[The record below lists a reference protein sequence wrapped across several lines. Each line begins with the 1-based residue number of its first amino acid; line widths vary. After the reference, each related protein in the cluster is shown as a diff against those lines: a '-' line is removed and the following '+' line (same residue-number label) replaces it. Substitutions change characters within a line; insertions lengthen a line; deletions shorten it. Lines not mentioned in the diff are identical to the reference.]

1 MFSILL
7 DLAILIVGFV
17 IINYSYNFLLRFL
30 NVEFRD
36 YLIKNQ
42 SSGLFHFKFFSY
54 FILVYFL
61 YKNDLIGFDSIF
73 VTNDKLRL
81 FFNIPLT
88 TKFIYSIIVFF
99 VCKTIIFLVNSFN
112 DFQKFTFTKPNTL
125 INNYIKVF
133 NFAVVV
139 SGIILLISI
148 WMEVRVI
155 SLIAGLSTASA
166 VFALIFR
173 DFILGV
179 ITSITSANSNL
190 ARIGDYISL
199 EKHNIKGTIVDMT
212 ITNVKL
218 RSDDENIISFP
229 SYWLINDIM
238 KNLWLTKEEHI
249 KHIELS
255 FFLPLSSLSNI
266 DLYEIEHIIMNNKDY
281 YKEKNVIL
289 GFDNDKYN
297 IGCLKCDFFVN
308 LKEYKDIEECKLKIY
323 ASIGSYL
330 SSINCLIEKTSN

>member
-1 MFSILL
+1 MFGIFL
-7 DLAILIVGFV
+7 DLLILILGFL

-30 NVEFRD
+30 NVEFRV

-42 SSGLFHFKFFSY
+42 NSGLFHFKFFSY

-61 YKNDLIGFDSIF
+61 YKNDLISFDSF
-73 VTNDKLRL
+73 LVTNDKLRH

-112 DFQKFTFTKPNTL
+112 DFQKITFIKPNTL

-133 NFAVVV
+133 NFLVVV
-139 SGIILLISI
+139 SGVILLVSI

-199 EKHNIKGTIVDMT
+199 EKHNIKGTIIDIT

-218 RSDDENIISFP
+218 KGDDENIISFP

-238 KNLWLTKEEHI
+238 KNRWITKEEHI
-249 KHIELS
+249 KHIELE

-266 DLYEIEHIIMNNKDY
+266 DLYEIEQIIMKNKDFY
-281 YKEKNVIL
+281 QAHNVII

-297 IGCLKCDFFVN
+297 IGCLKCDFFIN
-308 LKEYKDIEECKLKIY
+308 LKEFKEIEETKLKIY
-323 ASIGSYL
+323 ASIGKYL
-330 SSINCLIEKTSN
+330 SSIDCLIEKTSH